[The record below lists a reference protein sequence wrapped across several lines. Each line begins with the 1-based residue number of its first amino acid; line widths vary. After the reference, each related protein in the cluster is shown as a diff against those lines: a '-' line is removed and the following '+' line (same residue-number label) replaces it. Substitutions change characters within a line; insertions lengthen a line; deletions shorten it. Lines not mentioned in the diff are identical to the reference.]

1 MFLRIVS
8 CVLLISD
15 SCKPM
20 ILKKV
25 LSRKI
30 PLCFAQ
36 TRHHSIETILKHFD
50 QDGIHIREK
59 LFTQSSE
66 QEKLDFIHNLT
77 NYLNQNHVRII
88 LFEPHVFLSA
98 DAMINSYVEDC
109 YTIKMCY
116 RSKPLQE
123 KQRFRDLLYVLQTC
137 DYWEK
142 VRKIS

>member
-1 MFLRIVS
+1 MASIKKIFPKK
-8 CVLLISD
+8 IS
-15 SCKPM
+15 
-20 ILKKV
+20 LH
-25 LSRKI
+25 
-30 PLCFAQ
+30 AQ
-36 TRHHSIETILKHFD
+36 QVRFHSIETILKHFD
-50 QDGIHIREK
+50 QDGIQVREK

-77 NYLNQNHVRII
+77 DYLNQNHIRII

-123 KQRFRDLLYVLQTC
+123 KQRLRDLLYVLQTC